1 MRRRRIAA
9 DLAVNGLLVLAA
21 LLAIAPL
28 LWMLSVSLMAPGE
41 ADSFPPPLL
50 PKSPGLAAYAEL
62 FAHHGMGRY
71 FANSLLLASAATLLS
86 LAFNVSAGYAFAKL
100 RFAGRD
106 LAFHLLMGALVIP
119 GQVAMIPLFLMLKG
133 MGLVNTYAGVLV
145 PSAAG
150 VFGIFLVRQYALSI
164 PDELLEA
171 ARVDGAGE
179 FRIFRSIVLPTLAPI
194 MVTLATFTFLASWS
208 DFMWP
213 LIVLGDERLYTLPL
227 ALASLSREHVQDSEL
242 MMAGAVVTV
251 APVLILFVA
260 LQRYYL
266 RGLLA
271 GSVKG

>member
-1 MRRRRIAA
+1 MRR
-9 DLAVNGLLVLAA
+9 LATSLTVNGLLVLAA
-21 LLAIAPL
+21 AIAIAPL
-28 LWMLSVSLMAPGE
+28 LWMVSVSLMASGE
-41 ADSFPPPLL
+41 ADSFPPPIL
-50 PKSPGLAAYAEL
+50 PRAPSLAAYGEL
-62 FAHHGMGRY
+62 FAHQGMGRY
-71 FANSLLLASAATLLS
+71 FANSLMLASAATVLS
-86 LAFNVSAGYAFAKL
+86 LAFNISAGYAFAKL

-106 LAFHLLMGALVIP
+106 LVFQLLLGALVIP

-133 MGLVNTYAGVLV
+133 MGLVNTYAGVLL

-150 VFGIFLVRQYALSI
+150 VFGIFLVRQYALSV

-179 FRIFRSIVLPTLAPI
+179 FRIFRSIVLPALAPI

-251 APVLILFVA
+251 APVLLLFVA
-260 LQRYYL
+260 LQRYYI
-266 RGLLA
+266 RGLTS
-271 GSVKG
+271 GVVKG